1 MRPPCRPPAATAL
14 AALVAPAVLA
24 VSLSGCGLIGSA
36 PRRGGVLPPAVASY
50 TLGPG
55 DRFELVIVG
64 EEKLPKEFT
73 LAPDGTV
80 DLPWIG
86 RQKLDGLEP
95 QQVSALVAGELV
107 KQEYL
112 REPSVVVNVK
122 AFGSKRVLI
131 GGQINKPGDIPYSP
145 GLSLY
150 QLITNAGGF
159 TQSANRNNVLVTR
172 KLKGGGTKTVSFSV
186 DAISEGRSPDV
197 PLQAGDSVY
206 VDERSF

>member
-1 MRPPCRPPAATAL
+1 MQVAL
-14 AALVAPAVLA
+14 G
-24 VSLSGCGLIGSA
+24 GCGLMGSA
-36 PRRGGVLPPAVASY
+36 PRRGGALPPAVSTH

-55 DRFELVIVG
+55 DRFEMVIVG

-73 LAPDGTV
+73 IAPDGSV

-86 RQKLDGLEP
+86 RQKVDGLEP
-95 QQVSALVAGELV
+95 QEVSALVAAELV
-107 KQEYL
+107 KQQYL

-122 AFGSKRVLI
+122 EFGSKRVLI
-131 GGQINKPGDIPYSP
+131 GGQVNKPGDIPYAP
-145 GLSLY
+145 GLTLY
-150 QLITNAGGF
+150 RLITNAGGF
-159 TQSANRNNVLVTR
+159 TQAANRNNVLVTR
-172 KLKGGGTKTVSFSV
+172 KLQGGGTKTVSFSV

>member
-1 MRPPCRPPAATAL
+1 MPARPL
-14 AALVAPAVLA
+14 AVFALVASLLVALAPA
-24 VSLSGCGLIGSA
+24 GCGLVGSA
-36 PRRGGVLPPAVASY
+36 PRRVGALPPAQSSY

-55 DRFELVIVG
+55 DRFEMVIVG

-73 LAPDGTV
+73 VAPDGTV

-86 RQKLDGLEP
+86 RQKVDGLEP
-95 QQVSALVAGELV
+95 QEISTLVAGELV
-107 KQEYL
+107 KQQYL

-122 AFGSKRVLI
+122 EFGSKRVLV
-131 GGQINKPGDIPYSP
+131 GGQVNKPGDIPYSP
-145 GLSLY
+145 ALSLN
-150 QLITNAGGF
+150 QLISKAGGF

-172 KLKGGGTKTVSFSV
+172 KLRDGTTKTVSFSV

-197 PLQAGDSVY
+197 PLQAGDSIY

>member
-1 MRPPCRPPAATAL
+1 VPARPL
-14 AALVAPAVLA
+14 AALALVASLLVALTPA
-24 VSLSGCGLIGSA
+24 GCGLVGSA
-36 PRRGGVLPPAVASY
+36 PRRGGVLPPAQASY

-55 DRFELVIVG
+55 DRFEMVIVG

-73 LAPDGTV
+73 VAPDGTV

-86 RQKLDGLEP
+86 RQKVDGLEP
-95 QQVSALVAGELV
+95 QEVSTLVAGELV
-107 KQEYL
+107 KQQYL

-122 AFGSKRVLI
+122 EFGSKRVLV
-131 GGQINKPGDIPYSP
+131 GGQVNKPGDMPYSP
-145 GLSLY
+145 GLSLN
-150 QLITNAGGF
+150 QIVSKAGGF

-172 KLKGGGTKTVSFSV
+172 KLRDGTTKTVSFSV

-197 PLQAGDSVY
+197 PLQAGDSIY